1 MDGDRF
7 KMGWMLVVFDLPV
20 SSPSQQKRAAGFRKF
35 LLDQG
40 YLMIQY
46 SVYARACV
54 SYNRMQ
60 TQMRRLKMNIPA
72 EGHVRALYVTQA
84 QWERM
89 YVVHGPPPKEEPPE
103 AFPEQLLF
111 W

>member
-1 MDGDRF
+1 
-7 KMGWMLVVFDLPV
+7 MGWMLVFFDLPV
-20 SSPSQQKRAAGFRKF
+20 ETKVQRKRATEFRKF

-40 YLMIQY
+40 HLMIQF

-60 TQMRRLKMNIPA
+60 TQMRRLSQNVPA
-72 EGHVRALYVTQA
+72 QGHVRAVYVTQA

-89 YVVHGPPPKEEPPE
+89 FIVNGAPAKKMPPE
-103 AFPEQLLF
+103 QFPEQLQF